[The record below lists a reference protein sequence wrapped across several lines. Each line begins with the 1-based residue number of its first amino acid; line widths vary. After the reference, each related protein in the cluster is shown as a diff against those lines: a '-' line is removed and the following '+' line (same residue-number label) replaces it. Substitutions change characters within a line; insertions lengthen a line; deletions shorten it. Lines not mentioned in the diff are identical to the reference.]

1 MNEIDV
7 KGRTAVITGASQGLG
22 AGLAMDFLDRG
33 LQLGLCARREPAVA
47 PSESVLS
54 QRVDVRD
61 EAAITAFAK
70 QVEERF
76 ETVDLW
82 INNAGVLDP
91 IGPMRDLEVAAFREH
106 IDTNLLG
113 VFLGTRCYVRH
124 LRKTGRPGVLINV
137 SSGAAW
143 KAYEGWSPYCAS
155 KAAVERF
162 TECVQLEEEGTG
174 LRAYSVAP
182 GVVDTQMQDK
192 IRACSPD
199 LFPEVDRFRELKEE
213 DAFNSVEF
221 VSRELIKLAFDPEYV
236 ATPVAQRLPD
246 EKG

>member
-47 PSESVLS
+47 SGESVLS

-91 IGPMRDLEVAAFREH
+91 IGPMRDLSVAAFREH

-113 VFLGTRCYVRH
+113 VFLGTQCYVRH

-143 KAYEGWSPYCAS
+143 NAYAGWSPYCAS

-182 GVVDTQMQDK
+182 GVIDTQMQDK

-221 VSRELIKLAFDPEYV
+221 VSRELIQLAFDPEYV